1 MDKLMLLTC
10 AVLLLAE
17 NAFSAVSDDELIANV
32 FQTACKCIP
41 FYQCQNGT
49 QTRDGAGLIQ
59 YRLIAPKCNCQCQAI
74 TERCCYVPPENI
86 PIDATT
92 TKPIDGPTSTD
103 KPEVTTSGP
112 RKTTTRPRRK
122 PRCGMRRVDL
132 FETRIMGAKN
142 KTKSSEFPWMV
153 AIFHNEENNGNQV
166 KRYMCAGSLIHERVV
181 MTVAHCANQLVPE
194 NTVLRAGAWDLSCN
208 EEAYPHQDRIVSQI
222 IMHSQY
228 NARYVTNDVA
238 LLVTTTPFKFAMN
251 VDILCLPKIDDVVS
265 DDSCIG
271 AGWGKNETGE
281 TTEPKTEIPQ
291 SIPQTTR
298 RSSIRPYVLDF
309 DFGGGATY
317 HLERGAD
324 GIRDVF
330 RLQIDPI
337 ETPWWSAKEIVV
349 ESERGNPTSKPRSQ
363 PRPQQNPTGQY
374 NTSAFQHAMKYVELP
389 TVSRDECESKLQETR
404 LGPYFTLPE
413 SVMCAGGV
421 PGKDTCKGDGGSPLI
436 CPIKGQL
443 NRYQQVG
450 IVAAGIGC
458 GTDVP
463 GIYADVA
470 FLRPWIDQQVTQ
482 LGFIPAYNY

>member
-271 AGWGKNETGE
+271 AGWGKNETG
-281 TTEPKTEIPQ
+281 
-291 SIPQTTR
+291 
-298 RSSIRPYVLDF
+298 
-309 DFGGGATY
+309 
-317 HLERGAD
+317 
-324 GIRDVF
+324 
-330 RLQIDPI
+330 
-337 ETPWWSAKEIVV
+337 
-349 ESERGNPTSKPRSQ
+349 
-363 PRPQQNPTGQY
+363 
-374 NTSAFQHAMKYVELP
+374 AFQHAMKYVELP